1 MEGFTIGIVGLGLV
15 GGSLGLDLA
24 LWEKKR
30 CIIGYD
36 ISQEVAWKAK
46 EKGAVDCI
54 GRSIQEVAEAS
65 DLFFIATP
73 VREIPQVFKSA
84 WPFLPEG
91 ARVLDTGS
99 SKEWI
104 FETIHP
110 EDRNVEYI
118 GFHPMGGAEKGGIE
132 RARAG
137 LFRNAPILVVPA
149 AIRKG
154 TEELLLELGEV
165 VGGKVFF

>member
-24 LWEKKR
+24 LWGKKR

-46 EKGAVDCI
+46 AKGAIDCV

-73 VREIPQVFKSA
+73 VREIPQVFQAA

-104 FETIHP
+104 FEAVRPGNRHI
-110 EDRNVEYI
+110 EYI
-118 GFHPMGGAEKGGIE
+118 GFHPMAGAEKGGIE
-132 RARAG
+132 RAQAG
-137 LFRNAPILVVPA
+137 LFRNTPILVVPT
-149 AIRKG
+149 AIRKE

-165 VGGKVFF
+165 IGGRVFF